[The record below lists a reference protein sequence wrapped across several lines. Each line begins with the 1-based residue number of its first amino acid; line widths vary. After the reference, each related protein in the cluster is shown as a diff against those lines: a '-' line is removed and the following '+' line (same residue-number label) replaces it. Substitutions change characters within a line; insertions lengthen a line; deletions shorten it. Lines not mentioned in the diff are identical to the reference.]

1 MNEMEE
7 LTSWIRS
14 ACPRR
19 VVVLT
24 GAGISAESGVPTFR
38 GSGGLWERYSIE
50 DLATPEG
57 FARDPVLVWRWYEW
71 RRTAVRNAEPNAAH
85 RAIAE
90 LEHRSVLDELTVVTQ
105 NVDELHWRAGS
116 RNVIE
121 LHGSIVRVRCTK
133 GCGSSQRPEGFEDLP
148 PRCDCGALLRPDVV
162 WFGEALSTELLVR
175 AAEAA
180 RRADLLLV
188 VGTSAVVYPA
198 AGIAHYATGRTVE
211 INTERTEYSR
221 HADHALQLP
230 AVVAVPP
237 IVDAIL
243 EAHR

>member
-1 MNEMEE
+1 MNEMEK

-90 LEHRSVLDELTVVTQ
+90 LEGRGVLDELTVVTQ
-105 NVDELHWRAGS
+105 NVDELHRRAGS

-121 LHGSIVRVRCTK
+121 LHGSIVRVRCMK
-133 GCGSSQRPEGFEDLP
+133 GCGSSQHPEGFDDLP
-148 PRCDCGALLRPDVV
+148 PLCGCGALLRPDVV
-162 WFGEALSTELLVR
+162 WFGETLSSELLAR

-180 RRADLLLV
+180 SRAELLLV

-211 INTERTEYSR
+211 INTEWTEYSR
-221 HADHALQLP
+221 HADHALQMP
-230 AVVAVPP
+230 AAVAVPP